1 MYGVL
6 PALLQFHRDY
16 PTSELDVLADSMVAI
31 AVDYYPRG
39 GAQAVQVL
47 RAVRGI
53 LVSAMQW
60 EGPRGV
66 AYAGASDHVVALA
79 YGLEGRGGTVGTL
92 SRIPD
97 RAEAMEHLRRFASA
111 DYLAAL
117 QAVEILADET
127 FGGAE
132 GLAIL
137 RDLYDQ
143 DLVTEP
149 NARRQLAAV
158 AAARGWR

>member
-1 MYGVL
+1 MN
-6 PALLQFHRDY
+6 
-16 PTSELDVLADSMVAI
+16 
-31 AVDYYPRG
+31 
-39 GAQAVQVL
+39 
-47 RAVRGI
+47 
-53 LVSAMQW
+53 AMQW

-92 SRIPD
+92 TQIPD
-97 RAEAMEHLRRFASA
+97 RAEALEHLRQFASA
-111 DYLAAL
+111 DYPTAV

-143 DLVTEP
+143 DLITEP
-149 NARRQLAAV
+149 SARRQLAAV